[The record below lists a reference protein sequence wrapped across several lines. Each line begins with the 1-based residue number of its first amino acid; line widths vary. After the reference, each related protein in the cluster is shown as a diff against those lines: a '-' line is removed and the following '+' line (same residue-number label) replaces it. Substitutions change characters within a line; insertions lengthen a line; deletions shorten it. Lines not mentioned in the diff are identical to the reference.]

1 MHLRQFV
8 CSRSMDRSPD
18 AAVELCG
25 ADPVGLVRR
34 LKAEE
39 GKDIWLCGGSILA
52 AELAPEIDELIL
64 IRTVS

>member
-1 MHLRQFV
+1 
-8 CSRSMDRSPD
+8 MDRSPD